1 MPRRPL
7 LIFPSPQLA
16 DRTKRNGRQFG
27 LVHKPNVIKQGA
39 RLSPLFAELQNAF
52 DDRRVEIKQNA
63 IGTDPEK
70 VLVIEVV
77 GGVENFSNAV
87 KRINGLEWM
96 GEFEC
101 GDIEPDEDFYDEKDP
116 EKKLTGHLYLVMTNH
131 QAIKEMLS
139 LWRRYQDDP
148 GMKFERGFTKFRDV
162 FHCLKNIRP
171 WGVQDRL
178 LETGILSAW
187 KEDLSYYGDRVVLG

>member
-101 GDIEPDEDFYDEKDP
+101 GDIEPDEDFMTRKIL
-116 EKKLTGHLYLVMTNH
+116 KKANRTSISSDDQSPSH
-131 QAIKEMLS
+131 QGNVKSVATL
-139 LWRRYQDDP
+139 P
-148 GMKFERGFTKFRDV
+148 GRSWHE
-162 FHCLKNIRP
+162 I
-171 WGVQDRL
+171 
-178 LETGILSAW
+178 
-187 KEDLSYYGDRVVLG
+187 